1 MQIVHGHM
9 KNPTLRFSGLCH
21 QPGRQVVFPHGAKR
35 AIPEQPHS
43 GSAACRKKCLQ
54 AHLQALLFT
63 EQAPLWG
70 TPSVSMHRISCPNT
84 GSCLGYS

>member
-43 GSAACRKKCLQ
+43 GSAACRRSACRRTCR
-54 AHLQALLFT
+54 HCCSRNRH
-63 EQAPLWG
+63 
-70 TPSVSMHRISCPNT
+70 PSGGPHR
-84 GSCLGYS
+84 